1 MLICKMICSNE
12 VEDMKILVVG
22 ANGLLGRYLVQALS
36 LNHTVY
42 AIVKDV
48 KNINFILNDQINI
61 IEVDLTKLDENLLPK
76 EIDAIYYVAQSNQF
90 REFPNGAQD
99 MLDINVDAPL
109 QLAKFGVQIGVKYF
123 IYASS
128 GGVYTDNGM
137 SLKESSCIDATKKLG
152 FYLNS
157 KLSAEML
164 LKNYASLFK
173 TFAIIRPFFM
183 YGFGQNRT
191 MLLPRLIDNVMQHK
205 EIVLNGETGI
215 CINPIY
221 VTDAVNAILK
231 ILDLEGEYTIN
242 IAGNEVVSLRQICSM
257 IGEIT
262 LKTPSFKC
270 DQSQPNNLIADISLM
285 ESLLQKPKI
294 SLYDGISMLAKS
306 L

>member
-1 MLICKMICSNE
+1 MN
-12 VEDMKILVVG
+12 ILVVG
-22 ANGLLGRYLVQALS
+22 ANGLLGRYLVQVLS
-36 LNHTVY
+36 LNHHVY
-42 AIVKDV
+42 ALVRKK
-48 KNINFILNDQINI
+48 KNLNFILNDNVHVL
-61 IEVDLTKLDENLLPK
+61 EVDLTQLNENLLPK
-76 EIDAIYYVAQSNQF
+76 DIDAIYYLAQSNQF
-90 REFPNGAQD
+90 REFPSGAQD
-99 MLDINVDAPL
+99 MLDINVSAPL

-128 GGVYTDNGM
+128 GGVYTENGI
-137 SLKESSCIDATKKLG
+137 SLNELSCIDATKKLG

-183 YGFGQNRT
+183 YGVGQNRT

-205 EIVLNGETGI
+205 EITLNGEDGI
-215 CINPIY
+215 RINPIY

-231 ILDLEGEYTIN
+231 ILDIEGEYTIN
-242 IAGNEVVSLRQICSM
+242 IAGNEVVSLRQICLT
-257 IGEIT
+257 IGDIILE
-262 LKTPSFKC
+262 TPSFKC

-285 ESLLQKPKI
+285 KNLLQKPQI
-294 SLYDGISMLAKS
+294 SLYDGISMLVKS